1 MVVTKKKTKKKKKTH
16 AVTSKHLYSIM
27 KHENNSF
34 HLESNNVLDNQYDG
48 AVSLVIL
55 WWIVTNRSIHTT
67 TQFKNGR
74 WS

>member
-1 MVVTKKKTKKKKKTH
+1 MSDYLTLINIINIKLLYCFSMVVTKKNKEEKKPH

-55 WWIVTNRSIHTT
+55 
-67 TQFKNGR
+67 
-74 WS
+74 

>member
-1 MVVTKKKTKKKKKTH
+1 MSDYLTLINIINIKLLYCFSMVVTKKKTKKKKKTH

-55 WWIVTNRSIHTT
+55 
-67 TQFKNGR
+67 
-74 WS
+74 

>member
-1 MVVTKKKTKKKKKTH
+1 MSDYLTLINIINIKLLYCFSMVVTKKKQRRKKTH

-55 WWIVTNRSIHTT
+55 
-67 TQFKNGR
+67 
-74 WS
+74 